1 MVGQVLAGLA
11 AVGLVAVAVTR
22 KNNRAPVPADIKAQL
37 GAMLASLDG
46 AMWEAYMS
54 SVRAAKSK
62 WLPQIELAYNA
73 YRNTLLA
80 PTTVPTD
87 VQALYTGTLR
97 SLQMPL
103 MRETA
108 KSLQVKYPSLAAS
121 LNDVASILGG

>member
-1 MVGQVLAGLA
+1 MVGQVLAGLT

-46 AMWEAYMS
+46 AMWQQYMA
-54 SVRAAKSK
+54 SVRASKSQ
-62 WLPQIELAYNA
+62 WLPQIELAYRA
-73 YRNTLLA
+73 YSNTALL
-80 PTTVPTD
+80 PPNVPAD
-87 VQALYTGTLR
+87 IQALYTATLR

-108 KSLQVKYPSLAAS
+108 KSLQAKYPQLAAS
-121 LNDVASILGG
+121 LTDVASILGG